1 MMSFG
6 TSLVTIWD
14 RFLFRSC
21 DPRIVPLIRIG
32 FALLLLIQLSIFWI
46 DAHYWFTD
54 AGVLRTD
61 TAKGMLSETDW
72 SLLYI
77 LPSTIE
83 AVRLCLGI
91 MMLHVILLLVGFYSR
106 FQATAIFIW
115 LVSFQNRNPIIM
127 DGEDTVFRIFAFI
140 LIWLPLDH
148 YYALR
153 STSITKSPVSL
164 DYSSAWALR
173 LMQVQM
179 TALYASTFL
188 SKLQGN
194 TWHDGSALWYVS
206 RMTDNYGRFIPAS
219 LFDIYAVSAVA
230 TWGTLFI
237 EAALPIALWI
247 RPLRKWAILAGFALH
262 LGIEISMNLFLFQ
275 WIMMLGLLSFVVP
288 REWETRKTT
297 TSTPTDRESVATT

>member
-1 MMSFG
+1 MMSIG
-6 TSLVTIWD
+6 TSLITIWD

-21 DPRIVPLIRIG
+21 DPRIAPVIRIT
-32 FALLLLIQLSIFWI
+32 FALLILVQAAIFWI
-46 DAHYWFTD
+46 DALYWFTEE
-54 AGVLRTD
+54 GVLHTD

-91 MMLHVILLLVGFYSR
+91 MMFHAVLLLLGFYSR
-106 FQATAIFIW
+106 FQAAAIFIW

-148 YYALR
+148 CYALR
-153 STSITKSPVSL
+153 STFTTNSPTSI
-164 DYSSAWALR
+164 DQGSAWGLR
-173 LMQVQM
+173 LMQIQM

-188 SKLQGN
+188 SKLQGS

-206 RMTDNYGRFIPAS
+206 RMTDNYGRFIPSS
-219 LFDIYAVSAVA
+219 LFDIYAVSAIA

-247 RPLRKWAILAGFALH
+247 RPLRKWAIIAGFALH

-275 WIMMLGLLSFVVP
+275 WIMMLGLLSFVIP
-288 REWETRKTT
+288 SEWGDRETT
-297 TSTPTDRESVATT
+297 NSPPTDRENVATH

>member
-1 MMSFG
+1 
-6 TSLVTIWD
+6 V
-14 RFLFRSC
+14 
-21 DPRIVPLIRIG
+21 IRIG
-32 FALLLLIQLSIFWI
+32 FALLILIQITIFWI
-46 DAHYWFTD
+46 DARYWFTD
-54 AGVLRTD
+54 EGVLRTE

-83 AVRLCLGI
+83 VVRLCLVA
-91 MMLHVILLLVGFYSR
+91 MMLHTILLLVGFYSR
-106 FQATAIFIW
+106 FQAAAIFIW

-148 YYALR
+148 YFALR
-153 STSITKSPVSL
+153 PTFTTESPASL
-164 DYSSAWALR
+164 DRGSAWGLR
-173 LMQVQM
+173 LMQIQM

-188 SKLQGN
+188 SKLQGS

-206 RMTDNYGRFIPAS
+206 RMTDNYGRLIPSS
-219 LFDIYAVSAVA
+219 LFDIYALSAIA

-247 RPLRKWAILAGFALH
+247 GPLRKWAILAGFALH

-288 REWETRKTT
+288 SEWGNRRTT
-297 TSTPTDRESVATT
+297 TSPSTDRESVATN